1 MDSQELPDNGN
12 KGFRYMLLRIAFALL
27 FPIFVLFLLSFL
39 VCLLAIFMGEL
50 SISDPIS
57 VPTQCKIVSSSVDIR
72 SSKVCELGLLNY
84 KAKHVFYSSE
94 NSKFRCRYDYYW
106 TSVFKVEYT
115 DHSLGQMQLAL
126 TEAPNEA
133 LPVSCRP
140 DFGVAWLTKDKF
152 KVNETYDCWYISGT
166 PTVKLYNDGFF
177 SCQAKD
183 PSLIEMMKRY
193 LILLDLQQQ
202 MKKGFAHKFEVWW
215 LERCRNLFSGNLCIV
230 EESVLLFHVLINAG
244 FLNLNI
250 GCHDTIRSIK
260 ILKSWFSSEG
270 YARYWR
276 SEVIAG
282 IVTGFST
289 SIITISFIRTLQHM
303 KSWLPQAINTV
314 HKKRVCFLLVYFS
327 VMGWLASHYWR
338 RLSIPFIKAFN
349 Y

>member
-1 MDSQELPDNGN
+1 
-12 KGFRYMLLRIAFALL
+12 
-27 FPIFVLFLLSFL
+27 
-39 VCLLAIFMGEL
+39 
-50 SISDPIS
+50 
-57 VPTQCKIVSSSVDIR
+57 
-72 SSKVCELGLLNY
+72 
-84 KAKHVFYSSE
+84 
-94 NSKFRCRYDYYW
+94 
-106 TSVFKVEYT
+106 
-115 DHSLGQMQLAL
+115 MQLAL

-193 LILLDLQQQ
+193 LIFGRFVFGCFERYSENSTAAKPVKVWEER
-202 MKKGFAHKFEVWW
+202 MKV
-215 LERCRNLFSGNLCIV
+215 
-230 EESVLLFHVLINAG
+230 
-244 FLNLNI
+244 
-250 GCHDTIRSIK
+250 
-260 ILKSWFSSEG
+260 SEYRFPKG

-282 IVTGFST
+282 IVTGFSA

-314 HKKRVCFLLVYFS
+314 LIKRVCFLLVYFS

>member
-1 MDSQELPDNGN
+1 MIPVTG
-12 KGFRYMLLRIAFALL
+12 
-27 FPIFVLFLLSFL
+27 
-39 VCLLAIFMGEL
+39 
-50 SISDPIS
+50 
-57 VPTQCKIVSSSVDIR
+57 VDIR

-115 DHSLGQMQLAL
+115 DHSLDQMQLAL

-152 KVNETYDCWYISGT
+152 KVNETYDCWYILGT

-183 PSLIEMMKRY
+183 PSLTEMMKRY

-202 MKKGFAHKFEVWW
+202 MKKGFAHKFEGRFVFGCFERYSENSTAAKPVKVWE
-215 LERCRNLFSGNLCIV
+215 ERMKVS
-230 EESVLLFHVLINAG
+230 EY
-244 FLNLNI
+244 
-250 GCHDTIRSIK
+250 RSIK

-270 YARYWR
+270 YARYWK
-276 SEVIAG
+276 SEAIAG

-303 KSWLPQAINTV
+303 KSWLPQAINTL
-314 HKKRVCFLLVYFS
+314 HIKRVCFLLVYFS
-327 VMGWLASHYWR
+327 VMGWLASRYWR
-338 RLSIPFIKAFN
+338 RLTFPLERCKLEWLPDLLEQHLDTACLITRSREKDKIVVF
-349 Y
+349 

>member
-1 MDSQELPDNGN
+1 MDSRELPDNGN

-27 FPIFVLFLLSFL
+27 FPIFVFFVLSFL

-84 KAKHVFYSSE
+84 KAKHVFYSPE
-94 NSKFRCRYDYYW
+94 NSKFTCRYDYYW

-115 DHSLGQMQLAL
+115 DHSSDQMQLAL

-193 LILLDLQQQ
+193 LIFGRFVFGCFERYSENSTAAKPVKAWDER
-202 MKKGFAHKFEVWW
+202 MKVSEY
-215 LERCRNLFSGNLCIV
+215 
-230 EESVLLFHVLINAG
+230 
-244 FLNLNI
+244 
-250 GCHDTIRSIK
+250 RSIK

-276 SEVIAG
+276 SELIAG

-303 KSWLPQAINTV
+303 KSWLPQAINTL
-314 HKKRVCFLLVYFS
+314 HIKRVCFLLLSLSKDVSLSGY
-327 VMGWLASHYWR
+327 LIYW
-338 RLSIPFIKAFN
+338 N
-349 Y
+349 NT

>member
-1 MDSQELPDNGN
+1 MDSQEFPDNGN

-27 FPIFVLFLLSFL
+27 FPIFVFFLLSFL

-57 VPTQCKIVSSSVDIR
+57 APTQCKIVSSSVDIR

-183 PSLIEMMKRY
+183 PSLIEMMRRY
-193 LILLDLQQQ
+193 LIL
-202 MKKGFAHKFEVWW
+202 
-215 LERCRNLFSGNLCIV
+215 
-230 EESVLLFHVLINAG
+230 
-244 FLNLNI
+244 
-250 GCHDTIRSIK
+250 SIK
-260 ILKSWFSSEG
+260 ILKSWFSSKG

-282 IVTGFST
+282 IVTGFSA

-314 HKKRVCFLLVYFS
+314 LIK
-327 VMGWLASHYWR
+327 
-338 RLSIPFIKAFN
+338 RLSLLKDVSLSGYLIYWNNTSIQLV
-349 Y
+349 

>member
-1 MDSQELPDNGN
+1 MDSQELPDN
-12 KGFRYMLLRIAFALL
+12 
-27 FPIFVLFLLSFL
+27 

-57 VPTQCKIVSSSVDIR
+57 MPTQCKIVSSSVDIR

-115 DHSLGQMQLAL
+115 DHSLDQMQLAL

-152 KVNETYDCWYISGT
+152 KVNETYDCWYILGT
-166 PTVKLYNDGFF
+166 TTVKMYNDGFF

-183 PSLIEMMKRY
+183 PSLTEMMKRY
-193 LILLDLQQQ
+193 LIL
-202 MKKGFAHKFEVWW
+202 
-215 LERCRNLFSGNLCIV
+215 
-230 EESVLLFHVLINAG
+230 
-244 FLNLNI
+244 
-250 GCHDTIRSIK
+250 SIK

-270 YARYWR
+270 YARYWK
-276 SEVIAG
+276 SEAIAG

-303 KSWLPQAINTV
+303 KSWLPQAINTL
-314 HKKRVCFLLVYFS
+314 HIKRAALIFYVLFSPGNGFALTHAAFPLERCKLEWLPDLLEQHLDTACLITRSREKDKIVVF
-327 VMGWLASHYWR
+327 
-338 RLSIPFIKAFN
+338 
-349 Y
+349 

>member
-1 MDSQELPDNGN
+1 
-12 KGFRYMLLRIAFALL
+12 
-27 FPIFVLFLLSFL
+27 
-39 VCLLAIFMGEL
+39 
-50 SISDPIS
+50 
-57 VPTQCKIVSSSVDIR
+57 VDIR

-193 LILLDLQQQ
+193 LILFVFGCFERYSENSTAAKPVKVWEER
-202 MKKGFAHKFEVWW
+202 MKV
-215 LERCRNLFSGNLCIV
+215 
-230 EESVLLFHVLINAG
+230 
-244 FLNLNI
+244 
-250 GCHDTIRSIK
+250 
-260 ILKSWFSSEG
+260 SEYRFPKG

-282 IVTGFST
+282 IVTGFSA
-289 SIITISFIRTLQHM
+289 SVITISFIRTLQHM

-314 HKKRVCFLLVYFS
+314 LIKRVCFLLVYFS

>member
-27 FPIFVLFLLSFL
+27 FPIFVFFLLSFL

-57 VPTQCKIVSSSVDIR
+57 APTQCKIVSSSVDIR

-84 KAKHVFYSSE
+84 KTKHVFYSSE

-183 PSLIEMMKRY
+183 PSLIEMMRRY
-193 LILLDLQQQ
+193 LIL
-202 MKKGFAHKFEVWW
+202 
-215 LERCRNLFSGNLCIV
+215 
-230 EESVLLFHVLINAG
+230 
-244 FLNLNI
+244 
-250 GCHDTIRSIK
+250 SIK
-260 ILKSWFSSEG
+260 ILKSWFSSKG

-282 IVTGFST
+282 IVTGFSA

-314 HKKRVCFLLVYFS
+314 LIKRVCFLLVYFS

>member
-1 MDSQELPDNGN
+1 MDSQEFPDNGN

-27 FPIFVLFLLSFL
+27 FPIFVFFLLSFL

-57 VPTQCKIVSSSVDIR
+57 APTQCKIVSSSVDIR

-183 PSLIEMMKRY
+183 PSLIEMMRRY
-193 LILLDLQQQ
+193 LIL
-202 MKKGFAHKFEVWW
+202 
-215 LERCRNLFSGNLCIV
+215 
-230 EESVLLFHVLINAG
+230 
-244 FLNLNI
+244 
-250 GCHDTIRSIK
+250 SIK
-260 ILKSWFSSEG
+260 ILKSWFSSKG

-282 IVTGFST
+282 IVTGFSA

-314 HKKRVCFLLVYFS
+314 LIKRVCFLLVYFS

>member
-12 KGFRYMLLRIAFALL
+12 KGFRYMLLRIAFALH
-27 FPIFVLFLLSFL
+27 FPIFVFFLLSFL

-57 VPTQCKIVSSSVDIR
+57 MPTQCKIVSSSVDIR

-115 DHSLGQMQLAL
+115 DHSLDQMQLAL

-152 KVNETYDCWYISGT
+152 KVNETYDCWYILGT
-166 PTVKLYNDGFF
+166 TTVKMYNDGFF

-183 PSLIEMMKRY
+183 PSLTEMMKRY
-193 LILLDLQQQ
+193 LIL
-202 MKKGFAHKFEVWW
+202 
-215 LERCRNLFSGNLCIV
+215 
-230 EESVLLFHVLINAG
+230 
-244 FLNLNI
+244 
-250 GCHDTIRSIK
+250 SIK

-270 YARYWR
+270 YARYWKSEAIAALIFYVLFSPGNGFALTHAAFPLERCR
-276 SEVIAG
+276 SKNS
-282 IVTGFST
+282 FSSRSKT
-289 SIITISFIRTLQHM
+289 RSYAKAH
-303 KSWLPQAINTV
+303 NN
-314 HKKRVCFLLVYFS
+314 LVYEPA
-327 VMGWLASHYWR
+327 VMGKEKTLTAK
-338 RLSIPFIKAFN
+338 LEAIME
-349 Y
+349 

>member
-27 FPIFVLFLLSFL
+27 FPIFVFFLLSFL

-57 VPTQCKIVSSSVDIR
+57 APTQCKIVSSSVDIR

-183 PSLIEMMKRY
+183 PSLIEKMRRY
-193 LILLDLQQQ
+193 LIL
-202 MKKGFAHKFEVWW
+202 
-215 LERCRNLFSGNLCIV
+215 
-230 EESVLLFHVLINAG
+230 
-244 FLNLNI
+244 
-250 GCHDTIRSIK
+250 SIK
-260 ILKSWFSSEG
+260 ILKSWFSSKG

-282 IVTGFST
+282 IVTGFSA

-314 HKKRVCFLLVYFS
+314 LIK
-327 VMGWLASHYWR
+327 
-338 RLSIPFIKAFN
+338 RLSLLKDVSLSAYLIYWNNTSIQLV
-349 Y
+349 

>member
-1 MDSQELPDNGN
+1 MDSQELTDNGN

-27 FPIFVLFLLSFL
+27 FPILVFFLLSFL

-57 VPTQCKIVSSSVDIR
+57 MPTQCKIVSSSVDIR

-115 DHSLGQMQLAL
+115 DHSLDQMQLAL

-152 KVNETYDCWYISGT
+152 KVNETYDCWYILGT

-183 PSLIEMMKRY
+183 PSLTEMMKRY
-193 LILLDLQQQ
+193 LIL
-202 MKKGFAHKFEVWW
+202 
-215 LERCRNLFSGNLCIV
+215 
-230 EESVLLFHVLINAG
+230 
-244 FLNLNI
+244 
-250 GCHDTIRSIK
+250 SIK

-270 YARYWR
+270 YARYWK
-276 SEVIAG
+276 SEAIAG

-303 KSWLPQAINTV
+303 KSWLPQAINTL
-314 HKKRVCFLLVYFS
+314 HIKGVCFLLVYFS
-327 VMGWLASHYWR
+327 VMGWLASRYWR

>member
-27 FPIFVLFLLSFL
+27 FPIFVFFLLSFL

-57 VPTQCKIVSSSVDIR
+57 APTQCKIVSGSVDIR

-183 PSLIEMMKRY
+183 PSLIEMMRRY
-193 LILLDLQQQ
+193 LIL
-202 MKKGFAHKFEVWW
+202 
-215 LERCRNLFSGNLCIV
+215 
-230 EESVLLFHVLINAG
+230 
-244 FLNLNI
+244 
-250 GCHDTIRSIK
+250 SIK
-260 ILKSWFSSEG
+260 ILKSWFSSKG

-282 IVTGFST
+282 IVTGFSA

-314 HKKRVCFLLVYFS
+314 LIKRVCFLLVYFS

>member
-1 MDSQELPDNGN
+1 MIPVTG
-12 KGFRYMLLRIAFALL
+12 
-27 FPIFVLFLLSFL
+27 
-39 VCLLAIFMGEL
+39 
-50 SISDPIS
+50 
-57 VPTQCKIVSSSVDIR
+57 VDIR

-115 DHSLGQMQLAL
+115 DHSLDQMQLAL

-183 PSLIEMMKRY
+183 PSLIEMMRRY
-193 LILLDLQQQ
+193 LIFTAAKPVKVWEER
-202 MKKGFAHKFEVWW
+202 MKVSEY
-215 LERCRNLFSGNLCIV
+215 
-230 EESVLLFHVLINAG
+230 
-244 FLNLNI
+244 
-250 GCHDTIRSIK
+250 RSIK
-260 ILKSWFSSEG
+260 ILKSWFSSKG

-282 IVTGFST
+282 IVTGFSA

-314 HKKRVCFLLVYFS
+314 LIKRAALIFYVLFSPGNGFALTHAAFPLERCKLEWLPDLLEQHFDTACLITRS
-327 VMGWLASHYWR
+327 R
-338 RLSIPFIKAFN
+338 ER
-349 Y
+349 

>member
-27 FPIFVLFLLSFL
+27 FPIFVFFLLSFL

-57 VPTQCKIVSSSVDIR
+57 APTQCKIVSSSVDIR

-183 PSLIEMMKRY
+183 PSLIEKMRRY
-193 LILLDLQQQ
+193 LIL
-202 MKKGFAHKFEVWW
+202 
-215 LERCRNLFSGNLCIV
+215 
-230 EESVLLFHVLINAG
+230 
-244 FLNLNI
+244 
-250 GCHDTIRSIK
+250 SIK
-260 ILKSWFSSEG
+260 ILKSWFSSKG

-282 IVTGFST
+282 IVTGFSA

-314 HKKRVCFLLVYFS
+314 LIKRVCFLLVYFS

>member
-27 FPIFVLFLLSFL
+27 FPIFVFFLLSFL

-57 VPTQCKIVSSSVDIR
+57 MPTQCKIVSSSVDIR

-115 DHSLGQMQLAL
+115 DHSLDQMQLAL

-152 KVNETYDCWYISGT
+152 KVNETYDCWYILGT

-183 PSLIEMMKRY
+183 PSLTEMMKRY
-193 LILLDLQQQ
+193 LIL
-202 MKKGFAHKFEVWW
+202 
-215 LERCRNLFSGNLCIV
+215 
-230 EESVLLFHVLINAG
+230 
-244 FLNLNI
+244 
-250 GCHDTIRSIK
+250 SIK

-270 YARYWR
+270 YARYWK
-276 SEVIAG
+276 SEAIAG

-303 KSWLPQAINTV
+303 KSWLPQAINTL
-314 HKKRVCFLLVYFS
+314 HIK
-327 VMGWLASHYWR
+327 
-338 RLSIPFIKAFN
+338 RLSLSKDVSLSGYLIYWN
-349 Y
+349 NT

>member
-27 FPIFVLFLLSFL
+27 FPIFVFFLLSFL

-57 VPTQCKIVSSSVDIR
+57 MPTQCKIVSSSVDIR

-115 DHSLGQMQLAL
+115 DHSLDQMQLAL

-152 KVNETYDCWYISGT
+152 KVNETYDCWYILGT

-183 PSLIEMMKRY
+183 PSLTEMMKRY
-193 LILLDLQQQ
+193 LIL
-202 MKKGFAHKFEVWW
+202 
-215 LERCRNLFSGNLCIV
+215 
-230 EESVLLFHVLINAG
+230 
-244 FLNLNI
+244 
-250 GCHDTIRSIK
+250 SIK

-270 YARYWR
+270 YARYWK
-276 SEVIAG
+276 SEAIAG

-303 KSWLPQAINTV
+303 KSWLPQAINTL
-314 HKKRVCFLLVYFS
+314 HIKRVCFLLVYFS
-327 VMGWLASHYWR
+327 VMGWLASRYWR

>member
-27 FPIFVLFLLSFL
+27 FPIFVFFLLSFL

-57 VPTQCKIVSSSVDIR
+57 APTQCKIVSSSVDIR

-193 LILLDLQQQ
+193 LIL
-202 MKKGFAHKFEVWW
+202 
-215 LERCRNLFSGNLCIV
+215 
-230 EESVLLFHVLINAG
+230 
-244 FLNLNI
+244 
-250 GCHDTIRSIK
+250 SIK
-260 ILKSWFSSEG
+260 ILKSWFSSKG

-282 IVTGFST
+282 IVTGFSA

-314 HKKRVCFLLVYFS
+314 LIK
-327 VMGWLASHYWR
+327 
-338 RLSIPFIKAFN
+338 RLSLSKDVSLSGYLIYWNNTLIQLV
-349 Y
+349 

>member
-27 FPIFVLFLLSFL
+27 FPIFVFFLLSFL

-193 LILLDLQQQ
+193 LIL
-202 MKKGFAHKFEVWW
+202 
-215 LERCRNLFSGNLCIV
+215 
-230 EESVLLFHVLINAG
+230 
-244 FLNLNI
+244 
-250 GCHDTIRSIK
+250 
-260 ILKSWFSSEG
+260 
-270 YARYWR
+270 
-276 SEVIAG
+276 
-282 IVTGFST
+282 
-289 SIITISFIRTLQHM
+289 
-303 KSWLPQAINTV
+303 
-314 HKKRVCFLLVYFS
+314 
-327 VMGWLASHYWR
+327 
-338 RLSIPFIKAFN
+338 
-349 Y
+349 

>member
-12 KGFRYMLLRIAFALL
+12 KGFRYMLLRIAFALH
-27 FPIFVLFLLSFL
+27 FPIFVFFLLSFL

-57 VPTQCKIVSSSVDIR
+57 MPTQCKIVSSSVDIR

-115 DHSLGQMQLAL
+115 DHSLDQMQLAL

-152 KVNETYDCWYISGT
+152 KVNETYDCWYILGT
-166 PTVKLYNDGFF
+166 TTVKMYNDGFF

-183 PSLIEMMKRY
+183 PSLTEMMKRY
-193 LILLDLQQQ
+193 LIL
-202 MKKGFAHKFEVWW
+202 
-215 LERCRNLFSGNLCIV
+215 
-230 EESVLLFHVLINAG
+230 
-244 FLNLNI
+244 
-250 GCHDTIRSIK
+250 SIK

-270 YARYWR
+270 YARYWK
-276 SEVIAG
+276 SEAIAG

-303 KSWLPQAINTV
+303 KSWLPQAINTL
-314 HKKRVCFLLVYFS
+314 HIKRVCFLLVYFS

>member
-27 FPIFVLFLLSFL
+27 FPIFVFFLLSFL

-57 VPTQCKIVSSSVDIR
+57 APTQCKIVSSSVDIR

-183 PSLIEMMKRY
+183 PSLIEKMRRY
-193 LILLDLQQQ
+193 LIL
-202 MKKGFAHKFEVWW
+202 
-215 LERCRNLFSGNLCIV
+215 
-230 EESVLLFHVLINAG
+230 
-244 FLNLNI
+244 
-250 GCHDTIRSIK
+250 SIK
-260 ILKSWFSSEG
+260 ILKSWFSSKG

-282 IVTGFST
+282 IVTGFSA

-314 HKKRVCFLLVYFS
+314 LIKRV
-327 VMGWLASHYWR
+327 
-338 RLSIPFIKAFN
+338 
-349 Y
+349 